1 MGMNNPLAVKQT
13 VQSKGAFH
21 FLKKEWRRNKYIYL
35 MLTPVLAYYL
45 IFCYGPMYG
54 ILLSFQSG
62 YSPAKGIIGGNWIGF
77 ENFTMF
83 FESYNF
89 WRLMSNTLI
98 LSLLSLVIGFPAPII
113 LALLLNEVRNRYFKS
128 AVQTVSYLPHFISVV
143 VVVGMLKTFSSL
155 DGGLFNIIRGFF
167 GYEAMMFFTDK
178 DMFRPMYILSNVWQG
193 AGWASILFLAALA
206 GINSE
211 QYEAAKMDGAG
222 RWHQLIHI
230 TLPGIMPT
238 VIILLILRM
247 GSIMNAD
254 FQKILLMQ
262 TAATYETSD
271 VISTFVYRQGMLLG
285 DQAYSTAIGLFNS
298 VINFALLL
306 GANYISRK
314 ANETSLW

>member
-1 MGMNNPLAVKQT
+1 MNNPLAVKQS
-13 VQSKGAFH
+13 VRSKGKIQ
-21 FLKKEWRRNKYIYL
+21 FLKKEIIRNKYVYL
-35 MLTPVLAYYL
+35 MLVPVLLFYF
-45 IFCYGPMYG
+45 IFSYGPMYG
-54 ILLSFQSG
+54 ILLSFQSS
-62 YSPAKGIIGGNWIGF
+62 YSPAKGIMGGNWIGF
-77 ENFTMF
+77 DNFTMF

-89 WRLMSNTLI
+89 WRLMGNTLI
-98 LSLLSLVIGFPAPII
+98 LSLLSLVVGFPAPII
-113 LALLLNEVRNRYFKS
+113 LALLLNEVRNRYFKR

-143 VVVGMLKTFSSL
+143 VVVGMLKTFSAL

-167 GYEAMMFFTDK
+167 GFEPIMFFTDK
-178 DMFRPMYILSNVWQG
+178 DMFRPLYILSNVWQG

-206 GINSE
+206 GINS
-211 QYEAAKMDGAG
+211 QLYEAAKMDGAN
-222 RWHQLIHI
+222 RWRQLLHI

-238 VIILLILRM
+238 IVILLILRM